1 MTAVFRSLMALAALI
16 VFACNQNRKMATPV
30 VNTTTPAV
38 QLVSEKQDTITVTD
52 SISSV
57 VLHNGAAVVKGHLN
71 GVGSRSVIEFE
82 ILESDTLQAQV
93 KPVTGTGNV
102 RINQIQLPDKSL
114 DGPFGQTLTYPL
126 KKTGT
131 YKLIIGEDMMAE
143 GNWKGDYVLT
153 IHTE

>member
-1 MTAVFRSLMALAALI
+1 MLRSLITIAALI
-16 VFACNQNRKMATPV
+16 VCACNQNRKSATPV
-30 VNTTTPAV
+30 VKTTTPTV
-38 QLVSEKQDTITVTD
+38 QSVTEKPDTTVITD

-71 GVGSRSVIEFE
+71 GINSRTVIEFE
-82 ILESDTLQAQV
+82 TTARATLQAQV

-143 GNWKGDYVLT
+143 GNWKGDFFLSIRT
-153 IHTE
+153 Q